1 MVMMTAMT
9 PSEKASR
16 RAGVAGLLGMWL
28 RGETFEQDTRSN
40 RVTGEVRPRN
50 SLYLMVAAL

>member
-16 RAGVAGLLGMWL
+16 RAGVGAL
-28 RGETFEQDTRSN
+28 RGMLILNADLDA
-40 RVTGEVRPRN
+40 G
-50 SLYLMVAAL
+50 YMVMRAGAVDGVCSW